1 MDLPAVTVG
10 INPDKWNKVFAGPA
24 FSRGARD
31 ITALLFRAGKY
42 RPPCRRI
49 IVFYRKFAGIEFP
62 AFFLPLCPA
71 ARSLPAIT
79 LPPGRINWSGSRN
92 VNGTD

>member
-24 FSRGARD
+24 ISRGARD

-42 RPPCRRI
+42 RPPRRRI

-62 AFFLPLCPA
+62 AFFSPCPV
-71 ARSLPAIT
+71 ARSFPPVLPSPCHQGESIGAN
-79 LPPGRINWSGSRN
+79 R
-92 VNGTD
+92 VM